1 MTATTCSG
9 TGFTVA
15 PVNGINGTVPA
26 GTTYSWSAPT
36 GAGFTGG
43 LSATNAGSISG
54 TLVNTTNAPVTATYL
69 VTPLSNGVTGAV
81 FSVTVTIN
89 PQASI
94 TAISTTVCSGIVFST
109 TPTNIT
115 NGIIPTGTTY
125 SWSAPTG
132 TGFTGGQ
139 SGSSASNISGTLV
152 NTTNSVVTA
161 SYQVTPQSGTCTGS
175 AFTVTANINPVAT
188 ITDMS
193 TTVTTGIVFSVTPVN
208 GTNGIVPSGTAYSWS
223 APIVTGG
230 VTGGV
235 TATGASISQTLV
247 NPTNA
252 VQTAT
257 YTVTPTSGTCTGSPF
272 TVTVTVKPTA
282 VITPMTA
289 TICSGSSFTVT
300 PASGTVPSGTTYS
313 WSAPTGTG
321 FTGGQSGTNASNI
334 SGALINTTNSAV
346 TATYLVT
353 PLSNGV
359 TGTPFSVTV
368 TINPQ
373 ASITALNTS
382 TCSGAGFNV
391 TPLNST
397 NGIVPTGTLYSWSA
411 PNVTGGLTGGSASV
425 NAVNINGILSN
436 TLSTTQT
443 ATYFVT
449 PVSGNCTGTAFTVTV
464 SVNPIPT
471 LSSTLSPT
479 AVFGGALLSYT
490 PTSATN
496 GTIFNW
502 TRPAVSNITNPASS
516 GTGSVNE
523 NLINNGAA
531 PVNVNYNYTLTAA
544 GCTNSQTVTISVI
557 PSGIKAVNDDYT
569 SLVINGAKGAT
580 TPSVLSNDTLNN
592 ILVDPSLINLTL
604 VSNGGITGLTFD
616 STGALIIPS
625 NTFEGTYTITYQICV
640 KANPGSCSQATVLV
654 KIARGLLLTAT
665 PICRNDVPYVHYK
678 VVPNFIPSTT
688 NPVTLTWLN
697 GDKTVVTAQPVANGI
712 ALENDLLWPGAT
724 VDSLGN
730 PTDWPG
736 WILSNGLWIQ
746 GSDGFE
752 NTRPNAYLVISV
764 NPIDTILVS
773 YPPATPACNAI
784 PYNRA
789 PVAINDFDST
799 GQCSTRNINVLANDS
814 DFEHGALT
822 VSLPSAR
829 SANNGNISV
838 NPDGTVAYTPAT
850 GFTGTDTFNYT
861 ITDPAGLTATATV
874 TVKINAK
881 PSIIGGI
888 IGTCAIPKDSAKIF
902 SVLPVPNATGYL
914 WSLPTGW
921 TGSSTTDSI
930 SIKPGNTNGTI
941 KVVPYN
947 GTCFGDTVSY
957 QVSVIDFAKVTIGA
971 SPSTVLGD
979 NNSTSQITIQLYDVN
994 GNLIHCSGGTATLCT
1009 NSGTFTSVVDNGD
1022 GTYTS
1027 YLKSSANNAIICGSV
1042 GGVMIQQTV
1051 TTTFTGPQGSI
1062 SGNGPIFAT
1071 ETPLLTFNFTA
1082 GVGPFTVI
1090 YKAGNNTKNDTLTN
1104 VTSNTPVPVKSIS
1117 ATTLYRMVSIIGT
1130 DNARRDNNFTRDT
1143 ATIIVVEPKIVVTLT
1158 STNPKFLADNLYST
1172 VLNIKVKNIGDIN
1185 LNSVQVKASLK
1196 DVFPNPVQ
1204 FILDSVQQFGVK
1216 TVPNNGY
1223 DGIQSLDLFSWNSRP
1238 GKRTIP
1244 DYTASV
1250 VSSEKY
1256 GINTE
1261 SDISENS
1268 VLNST
1273 DGELTTTGKQPVE
1286 VPFLP
1291 GFRSD
1296 KVTMTAG
1303 ETPAE
1308 GPVTTPF
1315 FFGTLSKLDAGVETD
1330 MYLYVRIVP
1339 NGYYKPFIMQVV
1351 AVGTGNTQY
1360 GTALA
1365 NSLSNDNGNTNLHP
1379 EITGQ
1384 GEPLPTVITVFPNP
1398 VLGVALNAGTPIVQA
1413 DGSYNVSLTYVLQ
1426 NYGNVNLRSINLYD
1440 NLLKSIGS
1448 PANFQVVGIP
1458 VASDNLFA
1466 NPGFDGKID
1475 TNLLAPNS
1483 MLGVGLQSTVQFT
1496 INIKPN
1502 QLAALYRLQATGT
1515 GFCNELST
1523 TVTDLSTN
1531 GSNPDP
1537 DGNLIPDE
1545 KLITIIAIN
1554 SPIPPLV
1561 PGGIGIQ
1568 NLPSAG
1574 TVALKG
1580 FCASGTVVVIPN
1592 SLNTGGTDPYTY
1604 QWQSSTDSINFTNI
1618 PGATD
1623 STYTSA
1629 AISTNLYL
1637 RRVVISGNQQAF
1649 SNSVH
1654 IQIFTVTKPVI
1665 TVTGSPYLTQG
1676 GSITLSSSAATAYLW
1691 SNKAVSQT
1699 IAVTTGGAYSVT
1711 TTDANGCIATADPV
1725 GIYPPPPTTVNAT
1738 YIIGASTNPANS
1750 GVQVTGLPGATLNY
1764 YILSSGGTLIPV
1776 PSLPDLVGTYTYYV
1790 SQTVNGYES
1799 VRVPYTVTMLN
1810 PVKISDVQ
1818 KVLSKAPELQAD
1830 GTFLLTFTIISSNLR
1845 SELLDSVKIKDDL
1858 TKVFPS
1864 AVKFQVLNISAS
1876 GKLIANELYD
1886 GISQIELLS
1895 DGSQL
1900 AGLQKDSI
1908 VLVLKVTPNGFTGPL
1923 NNTAIQVA
1931 KSPLGT
1937 FTVNSNDPLEGDGL
1951 TARIPTK
1958 FTIPT
1963 IDIFIPSGFSPNR
1976 DGVNDYFVITR
1987 PFNTSI
1993 NLEIFNRWGNLV
2005 YKSADYK
2012 NDWDGRGNQP
2022 NNILGEPLPDG
2033 TYYYIVTATDK
2044 TTGNTRKFASFITL
2058 KR

>member
-1 MTATTCSG
+1 MTATTCSSI
-9 TGFTVA
+9 GFTVT
-15 PVNGINGTVPA
+15 PVNGTNGTVPA

-43 LSATNAGSISG
+43 LSATNAGNISG

-115 NGIIPTGTTY
+115 NGIIPNGTTY

-193 TTVTTGIVFSVTPVN
+193 TTVTTGTVFSVTPVN

-930 SIKPGNTNGTI
+930 SIKPGTTNGTI

-1009 NSGTFTSVVDNGD
+1009 NSGSFTTVVDNGD

-1042 GGVMIQQTV
+1042 GGVMIQQTI

-1104 VTSNTPVPVKSIS
+1104 VTSNTPVPVTSIS
-1117 ATTLYRMVSIIGT
+1117 ATTLYQMVSIIGT

-1216 TVPNNGY
+1216 TVQNNGY
-1223 DGIQSLDLFSWNSRP
+1223 DGIQNLDLFSWNSRP

-1256 GINTE
+1256 GINAE
-1261 SDISENS
+1261 SDISANS

-1273 DGELTTTGKQPVE
+1273 DGELTATGKQPVE

-1315 FFGTLSKLDAGVETD
+1315 FFGTLSKLDAGVESD

-1426 NYGNVNLRSINLYD
+1426 NYGNVNLRSINLFD

-1483 MLGVGLQSTVQFT
+1483 MLGVGLQSTVQIT

-1574 TVALKG
+1574 TVLLKG
-1580 FCASGTVVVIPN
+1580 FCSSGTVVVIPN

-1654 IQIFTVTKPVI
+1654 IQIFIVSKPVI

-1676 GSITLSSSAATAYLW
+1676 GSITLSSSAAVAYLW

-1711 TTDANGCIATADPV
+1711 TTDANGCMATADPV

-1810 PVKISDVQ
+1810 PAKISDVQ

-1858 TKVFPS
+1858 TKVFP
-1864 AVKFQVLNISAS
+1864 ATVKFQVLNISAS

-1900 AGLQKDSI
+1900 AGLQKDSV

-2044 TTGNTRKFASFITL
+2044 TTGNIRKFASFITL